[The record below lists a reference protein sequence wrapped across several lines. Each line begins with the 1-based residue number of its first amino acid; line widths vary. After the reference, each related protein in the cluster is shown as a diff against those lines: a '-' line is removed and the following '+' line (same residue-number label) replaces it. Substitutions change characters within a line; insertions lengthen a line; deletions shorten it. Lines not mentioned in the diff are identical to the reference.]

1 MGGKGPCLDQTVGRL
16 VVGGFDRHAVI
27 LCFCSLAAACGS
39 SAQLMSDF
47 GCFLELQP
55 GMCCS
60 KDKRATRQTA
70 ANQ

>member
-1 MGGKGPCLDQTVGRL
+1 MGGKGPRLDQTGRRL

-55 GMCCS
+55 GMCRS